1 MTLPLR
7 LLSRLFRSGSAIFGS
22 FLVVY
27 FALFAFEGDRG
38 YSSYVQ
44 TSQQVVAAE
53 EKLAEVTEQREGIER
68 KVLALRPD
76 SIDPDMLDE
85 QARSELGFVKSDE
98 VVVLGR

>member
-7 LLSRLFRSGSAIFGS
+7 MLARLLRSGSAIVGS
-22 FLVVY
+22 LLVLY

-38 YSSYVQ
+38 YANYRA

-53 EKLAEVTEQREGIER
+53 EKLAEVTGQRESVER
-68 KVLALRPD
+68 KVVALRPD

-85 QARSELGFVKSDE
+85 QARRELGFVKADE